1 MDDYLMS
8 FFNYFED
15 RGLCLRRSVNFIKF
29 HFSELH
35 PTLPELVG
43 QFHKKEKIDFKR
55 SPFFSIQ
62 RECQAEIEKEESCIQ
77 RSTWDY
83 VASASI
89 RRWMVGRADSIL
101 HLTNGGSER
110 GHVLDTL
117 DPAAQVAWGPG
128 PHPG

>member
-89 RRWMVGRADSIL
+89 RR
-101 HLTNGGSER
+101 
-110 GHVLDTL
+110 
-117 DPAAQVAWGPG
+117 
-128 PHPG
+128 